1 MHTPLDRGCH
11 GKKHIAEKR
20 RGTLF
25 DCTVIATLWAL
36 TSFIASDG
44 ATALEPLSRYADQ
57 DGTINVEA
65 LTCAQLSNTYQDDAD
80 FLAAWFSGWYS
91 DLSRKHLGH
100 ITRARVGEY
109 ELIMYCRAHP
119 DLRIVDA
126 VTALM
131 NDDQ

>member
-11 GKKHIAEKR
+11 GKRRTNEKR
-20 RGTLF
+20 RSILR
-25 DCTVIATLWAL
+25 DRVAIMAVCAL
-36 TSFIASDG
+36 TSIMVSTG
-44 ATALEPLSRYADQ
+44 APALEPLSRYADQ
-57 DGTINVEA
+57 NGVINVEE

-91 DLSRKHLGH
+91 DLSRKHMGH

-109 ELIMYCRAHP
+109 ELTMYCRAHP

-126 VTALM
+126 VTALL